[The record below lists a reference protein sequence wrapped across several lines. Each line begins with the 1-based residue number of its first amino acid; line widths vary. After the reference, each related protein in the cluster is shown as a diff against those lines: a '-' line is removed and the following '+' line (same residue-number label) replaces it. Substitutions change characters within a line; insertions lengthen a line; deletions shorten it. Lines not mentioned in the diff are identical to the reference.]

1 MSDLEMRAIHGLIEI
16 ALSAALLSWVSDAP
30 RQRWRTIAGWAM
42 LALLFPMFLLESGP
56 FLTILRFAWRVLCYL
71 GFFMIGR
78 QMPVSRSLAMAAVA
92 AASFLVADNIMVS
105 PAFYWLRA
113 DVPQITPVPLFND
126 FLVKCVFK
134 YLVIGAALLIVFK
147 LIPFQSMRRLT
158 IERASV
164 IVIILV
170 VVVYTKEIAYELGM
184 KGIDPAGMDLSV
196 FVVVMNAFLLA
207 FLVLMER
214 AFFARGEHAEAA
226 MREIA
231 SELRLNA
238 FKERLTA
245 DEETRALRHDLKNH
259 ILALKQLAAETGD
272 ARILGYLDSME
283 ESSQAALRRF
293 STGSALLDGI
303 LSQKAKDAQDADVAF
318 EAELSAPILKNMN
331 EADLCSLF
339 GNLLDN
345 AIEASRQ
352 QPDKN
357 LRYVR
362 VGMRR
367 FANQLSIYI
376 ENGFS
381 GEIRRR
387 DGLPVTTK
395 KGSTHGYGLRNVRSI
410 ARKYGGGVTLE
421 HEGSMFRATV
431 RLDADR
437 LRSRATG

>member
-1 MSDLEMRAIHGLIEI
+1 MSDLEMRVIHGVIEI
-16 ALSAALLSWVSDAP
+16 VLSATLLSWISEKP
-30 RQRWRTIAGWAM
+30 RQRWRIAAGWGA
-42 LALLFPMFLLESGP
+42 LALLLPMFVLESGP
-56 FLTILRFAWRVLCYL
+56 LLTILRFFWRVLCYTA
-71 GFFMIGR
+71 FFVVGR
-78 QMPVSRSLAMAAVA
+78 QTPLNRALALSSVA
-92 AASFLVADNIMVS
+92 ATCFLTADNIMVS

-113 DVPQITPVPLFND
+113 AVPPITPIPLFND
-126 FLVKCVFK
+126 FLVKCLLK
-134 YLVIGAALLIVFK
+134 YAVVGIALFVAFR
-147 LIPFQSMRRLT
+147 LIPFKAMRRLT

-214 AFFARGEHAEAA
+214 AFFSRGERAEAA

-231 SELRLNA
+231 SELRLTA

-259 ILALKQLAAETGD
+259 ILALKQLAAESGD

-303 LSQKAKDAQDADVAF
+303 LSQKAKDAHDADVAF
-318 EAELSAPILKNMN
+318 ESELSAPVLKNMN

-345 AIEASRQ
+345 AIEAARQ
-352 QPDKN
+352 ESDKD

-367 FANQLSIYI
+367 FANQLGIRI

-381 GEIRRR
+381 REVRRR
-387 DGLPVTTK
+387 DGLPITTK
-395 KGSTHGYGLRNVRSI
+395 KGASHGYGLRNVRSI
-410 ARKYGGGVTLE
+410 ARKYGGDVSFD
-421 HEGSMFRATV
+421 HEGSVFTATV
-431 RLDADR
+431 RLDVNQ
-437 LRSRATG
+437 LGK